1 MRPSFACLL
10 LAARASALTAG
21 PRVVT
26 PGATASAPALS
37 AVSVRAP
44 AVAPGFSAAEA
55 VLTDLSG
62 RYAQLAQ
69 DYFLPVAALQSGVLR
84 GVADVVAHRDSVD
97 PAHTTAIFLL
107 AFFVSGLGNAMW
119 LRRLETM
126 YGTGTE
132 PATLARKTATDY
144 SVWAPFAN
152 SAYLLGVPLL
162 TGHDVAAALSTL
174 QSGFLSVMLMELC
187 IFAPYNLF
195 AFRSIS
201 LNLRPAVSAVL
212 AFAFTIGLSS
222 QC

>member
-10 LAARASALTAG
+10 LAAQASALTAG

-44 AVAPGFSAAEA
+44 AAAPGFSAAEA

-132 PATLARKTATDY
+132 PATLARI
-144 SVWAPFAN
+144 PQ
-152 SAYLLGVPLL
+152 P
-162 TGHDVAAALSTL
+162 
-174 QSGFLSVMLMELC
+174 E
-187 IFAPYNLF
+187 
-195 AFRSIS
+195 
-201 LNLRPAVSAVL
+201 
-212 AFAFTIGLSS
+212 
-222 QC
+222 

>member
-1 MRPSFACLL
+1 M
-10 LAARASALTAG
+10 
-21 PRVVT
+21 
-26 PGATASAPALS
+26 
-37 AVSVRAP
+37 
-44 AVAPGFSAAEA
+44 
-55 VLTDLSG
+55 
-62 RYAQLAQ
+62 
-69 DYFLPVAALQSGVLR
+69 LR

-187 IFAPYNLF
+187 IFAPYNLVGYSYVPPAHRVAAKAVF
-195 AFRSIS
+195 SFFFSI
-201 LNLRPAVSAVL
+201 A
-212 AFAFTIGLSS
+212 LSGY
-222 QC
+222 C

>member
-1 MRPSFACLL
+1 MLTPQESTQTKQEQLHTPQLGPKELMRQRM
-10 LAARASALTAG
+10 LASKHRRQG
-21 PRVVT
+21 
-26 PGATASAPALS
+26 
-37 AVSVRAP
+37 
-44 AVAPGFSAAEA
+44 
-55 VLTDLSG
+55 
-62 RYAQLAQ
+62 
-69 DYFLPVAALQSGVLR
+69 VAALQSGVLR

>member
-10 LAARASALTAG
+10 LAAQASALTAG

-44 AVAPGFSAAEA
+44 AAAPGFSAAEA